1 MITSSMTYREMFDH
15 FSKDREKLLYR
26 DDYYLPKAIKE
37 LSASKTFPAWKKYEY
52 VTPNTRNK
60 YILFYYAADRRAV
73 NDPMKGI
80 FSVVYYDKTPFI
92 FKWLVSGYRHTP
104 ERDYEGVRTIYIY
117 SRHFFQRY
125 NERFIK
131 DSSLDMY
138 DVAIRFFARNID
150 YMPIEITKGINK
162 NIEIYGDDGKRGF
175 KVKDGICFAQS
186 AIEGQANEEGDKNK
200 DIIDAIVF
208 LFTTFVP
215 ESQMTDEQQ
224 EAVLKE
230 HWEKWIH
237 SYESFM
243 KEAKDGELTLR
254 INH

>member
-1 MITSSMTYREMFDH
+1 MITSSMTYREMYDH
-15 FSKDREKLLYR
+15 FSKDREKLNYR
-26 DDYYLPKAIKE
+26 VDYYLPKAIKE
-37 LSASKTFPAWKKYEY
+37 LRASKIFPAWKRYEY
-52 VTPNTRNK
+52 QTPNTRNK
-60 YILFYYAADRRAV
+60 YVFFYYATDRHSV
-73 NDPMKGI
+73 NNPMKGI
-80 FSVVYYDKTPFI
+80 FSVVYFDKTPFI
-92 FKWLVSGYRHTP
+92 FKWLVSGYKHTP

-117 SRHFFQRY
+117 TRHFFQRY

-162 NIEIYGDDGKRGF
+162 NIEKYGDDGKRGF

-186 AIEGQANEEGDKNK
+186 AIEGKANEDGDKYK
-200 DIIDAIVF
+200 DIIDAIAF

-224 EAVLKE
+224 KAVLNE
-230 HWEKWIH
+230 HWEKWLH
-237 SYESFM
+237 YCNNFM
-243 KEAKDGELTLR
+243 KEAKNGELTLR